1 MTDFASFRHGGTTFP
16 LDPASTNSFLRD
28 ADPAVFYALEFY
40 ASVLE
45 THLSARLLA
54 EAAAASASHI
64 TSVVAETLPLN
75 PEPFLTEEH
84 IRFPLL
90 AIYRKGSTFRDAGT
104 RKVSVDTLEVSYV
117 LPPMRAGEAERVLPG
132 LKAVAAILD
141 NRTEQGFDPSYT
153 PSEPAGTAGEL
164 VWSLTR
170 AGVTRVGITA
180 VQYGGYTPTPDLYFP
195 AVVMTLVAEE
205 RSEAIVTELETY
217 AGSDAAIDLTEPD
230 GNVLTDFIELE
241 TQPPPVLVSL
251 TPDTGTKAGGT
262 PVTLTCTGLIVGRSY
277 RVLFE
282 GSDAS
287 AVVAASSTTLT
298 CVSPQY
304 SATPT
309 FAAGVTVLDQDSQPS
324 NTLEDAFTFTTP

>member
-54 EAAAASASHI
+54 EAAAASATQI

-84 IRFPLL
+84 VRFPLL

-117 LPPMRAGEAERVLPG
+117 LPPLTASEAERVLPA

-153 PSEPAGTAGEL
+153 PSEPAGTAGEP

-170 AGVTRVGITA
+170 AGVTRVGITS
-180 VQYGGYTPTPDLYFP
+180 VQYGGYTPATDLYFP

-205 RSEAIVTELETY
+205 RSEAIVTELEAYTG
-217 AGSDAAIDLTEPD
+217 ADAAIDLTD
-230 GNVLTDFIELE
+230 INNDQIVDFVEIES
-241 TQPPPVLVSL
+241 QPPPVLVSIAP
-251 TPDTGTKAGGT
+251 TTGTKAGGT
-262 PVTLTCTGLIVGRSY
+262 SCTLTCTGLIVGRSY

-287 AVVAASSTTLT
+287 DVLAVSSTSLT

-304 SATPT
+304 AATPT